1 MPASESRMPASSST
15 MKMLCMLDGDRCG
28 RRFGHNRKLD
38 DEARAD
44 GMIFFH
50 ADRAVMIFHN
60 AAHDGQAESGATL
73 LGGKIRQEKFLFEFA
88 SYAVS
93 RVGDSDLDRVAA
105 C

>member
-15 MKMLCMLDGDRCG
+15 MRMLCMLDGDRCG

-50 ADRAVMIFHN
+50 ADRAVRIFHN
-60 AAHDGQAESGATL
+60 AAHDGQAEAGAAL
-73 LGGKIRQEKFLFEFA
+73 LGREIWQVNFFSFA
-88 SYAVS
+88 LTDTLC
-93 RVGDSDLDRVAA
+93 RGLDSDCHCRAE
-105 C
+105 